1 MVLEG
6 IPRNMPLETLCLAL
20 SILNLKIL
28 VISDSETADV
38 LEVVKVLSPD
48 VSVGKVLEELELDCI
63 LMTRMVLMLE
73 FLDILSDRRVP
84 VLSSREWR
92 NIYCWYHLNNCLRR
106 SWLNR
111 REERQERRISS
122 FQMISCRKF

>member
-6 IPRNMPLETLCLAL
+6 IPRDLTLETLCLAL
-20 SILNLKIL
+20 SILNLKIQ
-28 VISDSETADV
+28 VISDSGTDAV

-73 FLDILSDRRVP
+73 FLDISTDRRVP
-84 VLSSREWR
+84 VLTSREW
-92 NIYCWYHLNNCLRR
+92 
-106 SWLNR
+106 
-111 REERQERRISS
+111 
-122 FQMISCRKF
+122 

>member
-1 MVLEG
+1 M
-6 IPRNMPLETLCLAL
+6 
-20 SILNLKIL
+20 
-28 VISDSETADV
+28 
-38 LEVVKVLSPD
+38 EVVKVLSPD

-84 VLSSREWR
+84 VLTSREWR
-92 NIYCWYHLNNCLRR
+92 NIYCCYHLNNCLRR
-106 SWLNR
+106 SWLNTGK
-111 REERQERRISS
+111 EERQSRRISS